1 MVSLFS
7 LWLPIL
13 VSAIVVFLASSVIHM
28 VFTYHKNDLQKLP
41 DEEGTMDA
49 LRPLNLPQGDYY
61 MPFCGTAKDMKDP
74 VLVEKM
80 GKGPV
85 ALITVFENGMPK
97 MGKQLFQWFI
107 YILVVSIFA
116 AYIASHALTTESSYL
131 AVFRFV
137 GCTAFIGYS
146 LALWQNFIWWK
157 KSLRYVIFSSLDG
170 LIYAC
175 LTAGVF
181 GWLW

>member
-13 VSAIVVFLASSVIHM
+13 VSAVVVFVASSVIHM
-28 VFTYHKNDLQKLP
+28 MFTYHKNDLQKLP
-41 DEEGTMDA
+41 DEDGTMDA
-49 LRPLNLPQGDYY
+49 LRPLNIPQGDYY
-61 MPFCGTAKDMKDP
+61 MPFCGTAKAMKDP

-80 GKGPV
+80 EKGPI
-85 ALITVFENGMPK
+85 ALITVFEKGTPK
-97 MGKQLFQWFI
+97 MGKQLVQWFI

-116 AYIASHALTTESSYL
+116 AYIASHALTTEATYL

-137 GCTAFIGYS
+137 GCTAFIGYT
-146 LALWQNFIWWK
+146 LAIWQSYIWWK
-157 KSLRYVIFSSLDG
+157 KSLRYVLTSTIDG
-170 LIYAC
+170 LIYGL

>member
-1 MVSLFS
+1 MALLFS

-13 VSAIVVFLASSVIHM
+13 VSAVVVFIASSVIHM

-41 DEEGTMDA
+41 DEEGAMNA
-49 LRPLNLPQGDYY
+49 LRPLNIPQGDYV
-61 MPFCGTAKDMKDP
+61 MPYCGTSKGMKDP
-74 VLVEKM
+74 EMIEKWD
-80 GKGPV
+80 KGPV
-85 ALITVFENGMPK
+85 ALLTVLENGMPK
-97 MGKQLFQWFI
+97 MGKSLVQWFI

-116 AYIASHALTTESSYL
+116 AYIASHALPADAAYL

-146 LALWQNFIWWK
+146 LALWQGYIWYK
-157 KSLRYVIFSSLDG
+157 KSLRYVITSSFDG
-170 LIYAC
+170 LIYAL

-181 GWLW
+181 GWLR